1 MDGWLSQQ
9 KEKYVLVK
17 ETFQCLGYP
26 SLEEVC
32 EKEGGFVEKEEQLN
46 EVEEQCY
53 DILEKVCKNIFY
65 GFFIVEKTWPERRII
80 RNNKAVY
87 HGMAVICPLVDTSR
101 GAWNLFEDKIENARI
116 NVNSEF
122 KNIRFSCCNG
132 TMIGDTVILDG
143 TLYPYE
149 FAGFELY

>member
-1 MDGWLSQQ
+1 M
-9 KEKYVLVK
+9 
-17 ETFQCLGYP
+17 GYP

-53 DILEKVCKNIFY
+53 DILEKVRVNKNF
-65 GFFIVEKTWPERRII
+65 
-80 RNNKAVY
+80 
-87 HGMAVICPLVDTSR
+87 CPLVDTSR

>member
-1 MDGWLSQQ
+1 M
-9 KEKYVLVK
+9 
-17 ETFQCLGYP
+17 GYP

-87 HGMAVICPLVDTSR
+87 HGMAVICPLVDTS
-101 GAWNLFEDKIENARI
+101 GGTG
-116 NVNSEF
+116 
-122 KNIRFSCCNG
+122 IRDW
-132 TMIGDTVILDG
+132 M
-143 TLYPYE
+143 
-149 FAGFELY
+149 